1 MEANNEN
8 GGKSVRKNSSQVM
21 ELKQLIA
28 GPLVATIEA
37 DALSSQ
43 KYLDY
48 LMQVTFESYNPATGE
63 TGKIRTLTFS
73 YTENDNGT
81 EVKRTV
87 SIPLITLVPLPLL
100 HIEEADFDFDI
111 KIVDCITEKYD
122 SKFGQDESASGSD
135 GFRMRSLSCSAE
147 WVAQSVGRTS
157 AEHIRQYEGKGQD
170 AHCRYAG
177 RSVQPVASERQQSDH
192 KRMTSPIR
200 EKNSNSYERK
210 H

>member
-8 GGKSVRKNSSQVM
+8 GGKSVRKSSSQVM

-122 SKFGQDESASGSD
+122 SKFGQDDSTSGSD
-135 GFRMRSLSCSAE
+135 GFRMRASLAP
-147 WVAQSVGRTS
+147 QSGS
-157 AEHIRQYEGKGQD
+157 
-170 AHCRYAG
+170 
-177 RSVQPVASERQQSDH
+177 RSQSGELQQSISANMKVKVKMRTADMPAGLSNLLH
-192 KRMTSPIR
+192 LSANNLTTS
-200 EKNSNSYERK
+200 E
-210 H
+210 

>member
-1 MEANNEN
+1 MEANKNN
-8 GGKSVRKNSSQVM
+8 GGKPVRKNSSQVM

-37 DALSSQ
+37 DALSAQ

-63 TGKIRTLTFS
+63 TGKIRVLTFS
-73 YTENDNGT
+73 YMENDNGT
-81 EVKRTV
+81 EVKRNV

-122 SKFGQDESASGSD
+122 SKFGQDDSGTGSD
-135 GFRMRSLSCSAE
+135 GFRMRASLAP
-147 WVAQSVGRTS
+147 QSGS
-157 AEHIRQYEGKGQD
+157 
-170 AHCRYAG
+170 
-177 RSVQPVASERQQSDH
+177 RSQSGELQQSISANMKVKVKMRTADMPAGLSNLLH
-192 KRMTSPIR
+192 LSANNLTTS
-200 EKNSNSYERK
+200 E
-210 H
+210 

>member
-100 HIEEADFDFDI
+100 HIEKADFDFDI

-122 SKFGQDESASGSD
+122 SKFGQDESASGSE
-135 GFRMRSLSCSAE
+135 GFRMRASLAP
-147 WVAQSVGRTS
+147 QSGS
-157 AEHIRQYEGKGQD
+157 
-170 AHCRYAG
+170 
-177 RSVQPVASERQQSDH
+177 RSQSGELQQSISANMKVKVKMRTADMPAGLSNLLH
-192 KRMTSPIR
+192 LSANNLTTS
-200 EKNSNSYERK
+200 E
-210 H
+210 

>member
-8 GGKSVRKNSSQVM
+8 GGKPVRKNSSQVM
-21 ELKQLIA
+21 DLRQLIA

-48 LMQVTFESYNPATGE
+48 LMQVTFESYNSATGE
-63 TGKIRTLTFS
+63 TGKIRALTFS

-81 EVKRTV
+81 ELKRTV

-122 SKFGQDESASGSD
+122 GKFGRDTGVTDSE
-135 GFRMRSLSCSAE
+135 GFRMRASLAP
-147 WVAQSVGRTS
+147 QSGSRNQS
-157 AEHIRQYEGKGQD
+157 GEL
-170 AHCRYAG
+170 
-177 RSVQPVASERQQSDH
+177 QQSMSANMKVKVKMRTAD
-192 KRMTSPIR
+192 MPAGL
-200 EKNSNSYERK
+200 SNLLHLSANNLTTGG
-210 H
+210 

>member
-122 SKFGQDESASGSD
+122 SKFGQDESASGSE
-135 GFRMRSLSCSAE
+135 GFRMRASLAP
-147 WVAQSVGRTS
+147 QSGS
-157 AEHIRQYEGKGQD
+157 
-170 AHCRYAG
+170 
-177 RSVQPVASERQQSDH
+177 RSQSGELQQSISANMKVKVKMRTADMPAGLSNLLH
-192 KRMTSPIR
+192 LSANNLTTS
-200 EKNSNSYERK
+200 E
-210 H
+210 

>member
-1 MEANNEN
+1 METKNDNAD
-8 GGKSVRKNSSQVM
+8 KPVRKNSSQVM

-63 TGKIRTLTFS
+63 TGKIRTLNFG
-73 YTENDNGT
+73 YTENVNGT

-122 SKFGQDESASGSD
+122 AAFDALRKINEAQRNLEEKSKFG
-135 GFRMRSLSCSAE
+135 
-147 WVAQSVGRTS
+147 T
-157 AEHIRQYEGKGQD
+157 
-170 AHCRYAG
+170 
-177 RSVQPVASERQQSDH
+177 
-192 KRMTSPIR
+192 
-200 EKNSNSYERK
+200 N
-210 H
+210 

>member
-1 MEANNEN
+1 METKNDNAD
-8 GGKSVRKNSSQVM
+8 KPVRKNSSQVM

-63 TGKIRTLTFS
+63 TGKIRTLNFG
-73 YTENDNGT
+73 YTENVNGT

-111 KIVDCITEKYD
+111 KIVDCITVKYD
-122 SKFGQDESASGSD
+122 AAFGSDGSDRGSD
-135 GFRMRSLSCSAE
+135 GFRMRASLAP
-147 WVAQSVGRTS
+147 QSSSRNQSG
-157 AEHIRQYEGKGQD
+157 EL
-170 AHCRYAG
+170 
-177 RSVQPVASERQQSDH
+177 QQSISANMKVKVKMRTADMPAGLSNLLH
-192 KRMTSPIR
+192 LTANNLITS
-200 EKNSNSYERK
+200 E
-210 H
+210 